1 MRPLRHSIF
10 ALLTLVVL
18 LVPMALSAHEPDFS
32 QDFNR
37 AGCTFSSTGSNL
49 YLPLWPGLSV
59 VLEGEE
65 EDDGETLEVES
76 VVTVL
81 NDTELVDGVLTRVVE
96 ERESEDGELV
106 EVSRNFMAHCRET
119 GDVWYFGED
128 VDDYEDGEIVGH
140 GGAWRAGVGGAKAG
154 IVMLG
159 SPVLGARYYQEVAPG
174 VAEDRGEVVGV
185 GGETTV
191 PAGTFTHVL
200 SIVDTDALSSSSG
213 NDKRYAPGIGNIKD
227 DALELVD
234 FTPPPCQPNATTH
247 CLQNGRFKV
256 VADWETAAGAEGDAQ
271 AILASADS
279 GEFWFFN
286 SGNTELI
293 VKVLN
298 GCAVPGSNAYW
309 VFAAGL
315 TNVGVTITV
324 TDTANGQS
332 KEYENDVLH
341 PFEPVLDTA
350 AFATCP

>member
-1 MRPLRHSIF
+1 MKPVRCPIF
-10 ALLTLVVL
+10 ALLTLVL
-18 LVPMALSAHEPDFS
+18 LLLPTTLSAHEPDFS

-37 AGCTFSSTGSNL
+37 AGCTFSTTGSNL

-59 VLEGEE
+59 KLAGEE

-81 NDTELVDGVLTRVVE
+81 SDTELVDGVLTRVVE

-140 GGAWRAGVGGAKAG
+140 GGAWRAGLGGAKAG

-159 SPVLGARYYQEVAPG
+159 SPVLGARYYQEVAPD

-191 PAGTFTHVL
+191 PAGTFTNVL
-200 SIVDTDALSSSSG
+200 SIVDTDALSPSSA

-227 DALELVD
+227 DELELVE
-234 FTPPPCQPNATTH
+234 FTLPPCQPNATTH

-256 VADWETAAGAEGDAQ
+256 TADWETAAGAEGDAK

-286 SGNTELI
+286 AGNTEIL

-298 GCAVPGSNAYW
+298 GCGVNNRYW

-324 TDTANGQS
+324 EDTESGEE
-332 KEYENDVLH
+332 KEYENDVQH
-341 PFEPVLDTA
+341 PFAPVLDTS